1 MSERLISHS
10 EVSSLLTCQHR
21 WDMSYGDQ
29 LAGSSLKP
37 KAVSSTLHD
46 GRAWGAGVAAYD
58 SGASLDGAVVEM
70 TDTLDRDAERL
81 RQFGIFDPVA
91 YEESLALLTELLTH
105 YSEENEPMGIERLE
119 EEIIVPIPSRSGLR
133 DSNRYR
139 LQLFLD
145 GTTTERDGVWLVENK
160 LRGQLSSL
168 LMISLSRQIRWY
180 AWAYRKKFGVEP
192 AGVIV
197 NERLKKVPGEVKFN
211 KNGSLSKVQTCTVD
225 AYRAAGGDDEDVIAK
240 LAGKDWQ
247 RRERVFLTTEEI
259 DEAGRQLVSAGQQ
272 IRDFDSADRYP
283 VRNPSPMFCGGC
295 QFKDIC
301 PNPRDTELVEALFER
316 TTPKKDRP
324 TIREEVTA

>member
-1 MSERLISHS
+1 MERLISHS
-10 EVSSLLTCQHR
+10 EVSTLLTCQHR

-37 KAVSSTLHD
+37 KAVSPTLQD
-46 GRAWGAGVAAYD
+46 GKAFGAGVATYD
-58 SGASLDGAVVEM
+58 TGANLDFAIDVMV
-70 TDTLDRDAERL
+70 DTLDEDADRL
-81 RQFGIFDPVA
+81 REFGLFNSIAF
-91 YEESLALLTELLTH
+91 EESKTLLIQLLEH
-105 YSEENEPMGIERLE
+105 YAAENAPMGITRLE

-139 LQLFLD
+139 LQVFID
-145 GTTTERDGVWLVENK
+145 GIKEDHDGVWLVENK

-180 AWAYRKKFGVEP
+180 AWAYRKQYGVEP

-197 NERLKKVPGEVKFN
+197 NERLKAVPAEVKFN
-211 KNGSLSKVQTCTVD
+211 KNGSVSKKQTCTVD
-225 AYRAAGGDDEDVIAK
+225 AYLAAGGDDEDVIAK
-240 LAGKDWQ
+240 LTAKNWQ
-247 RRERVFLTTEEI
+247 RREPVFLTTEEI
-259 DEAGRQLVSAGQQ
+259 DEAGQQLVSAGQQ
-272 IRDFDSADRYP
+272 IRDFDTADRYP

-301 PNPRDTELVEALFER
+301 PNPRDTELVDAWFER

-324 TIREEVTA
+324 PREEVPA

>member
-1 MSERLISHS
+1 MERLISHS
-10 EVSSLLTCQHR
+10 EVSTLLTCQHR

-37 KAVSSTLHD
+37 KAVSPTLQD
-46 GRAWGAGVAAYD
+46 GKALGAGVATYD
-58 SGASLDGAVVEM
+58 TGANLDFAIDVMV
-70 TDTLDRDAERL
+70 DTLDEDADRL
-81 RQFGIFDPVA
+81 REFGLFNSIAF
-91 YEESLALLTELLTH
+91 EESKTLLIQLLEH
-105 YSEENEPMGIERLE
+105 YAAENAPMGITRLE

-139 LQLFLD
+139 LQVFID
-145 GTTTERDGVWLVENK
+145 GIKEDHDGVWLVENK

-180 AWAYRKKFGVEP
+180 AWAYRKQYGVEP

-197 NERLKKVPGEVKFN
+197 NERLKAVPAEVKFN
-211 KNGSLSKVQTCTVD
+211 KNGSVSKKQTCTVD
-225 AYRAAGGDDEDVIAK
+225 AYLAAGGDDEDVIAK
-240 LAGKDWQ
+240 LTAKNWQ
-247 RRERVFLTTEEI
+247 RREPVFLTTEEI
-259 DEAGRQLVSAGQQ
+259 DEAGQQLVSAGQQ
-272 IRDFDSADRYP
+272 IRDFDTADRYP

-301 PNPRDTELVEALFER
+301 PNPRDTELVDAWFER

-324 TIREEVTA
+324 PREEVPA

>member
-1 MSERLISHS
+1 MERLISHS
-10 EVSSLLTCQHR
+10 EVSTLLTCQHR

-37 KAVSSTLHD
+37 KAIASTLRD

-58 SGASLDGAVVEM
+58 SGASIDRAVVEM
-70 TDTLDRDAERL
+70 TDTLDQDADRL
-81 RQFGIFDPVA
+81 RQFGIFDSVA
-91 YEESLALLTELLTH
+91 YEESLALLTELLIH
-105 YSEENEPMGIERLE
+105 YAAENQPMGVERLE
-119 EEIIVPIPSRSGLR
+119 EEIIVPIPSRSGQR

-139 LQLFLD
+139 LQVFLD
-145 GTTTERDGVWLVENK
+145 GTTTEHDGLWLVENK

-197 NERLKKVPGEVKFN
+197 NERLKKVPSPVKVN
-211 KNGSLSKVQTCTVD
+211 KNGSLSKVQTCTIE
-225 AYRAAGGDDEDVIAK
+225 AYRDAGGDDPDVIEK
-240 LAGKDWQ
+240 LTNKDWQ
-247 RRERVFLTTEEI
+247 RRERVFLTTAEI
-259 DEAGRQLVSAGQQ
+259 DEAGQQLVSAGQQ
-272 IRDFDSADRYP
+272 IRDFDTADRYP

-301 PNPRDTELVEALFER
+301 PNPRDTELVDAWFER

-324 TIREEVTA
+324 PREEVSA

>member
-1 MSERLISHS
+1 MNERRISHS
-10 EVSSLLTCQHR
+10 EVSTLLTCQHR

-37 KAVSSTLHD
+37 KAVSSTLRD
-46 GRAWGAGVAAYD
+46 GRACGAGIAAYD
-58 SGASLDGAVVEM
+58 SGSSLDAAVVEM
-70 TDTLDRDAERL
+70 TDTLNQDAERL
-81 RQFGIFDPVA
+81 REFGVFDPVA
-91 YEESLALLTELLTH
+91 YEESLALLTEILAH
-105 YSEENEPMGIERLE
+105 YAAENEPLGITRLE

-145 GTTTERDGVWLVENK
+145 GVKDESDGPWLVENK

-180 AWAYRKKFGVEP
+180 AWAYRKKYGVEP

-197 NERLKKVPGEVKFN
+197 NERLKAVPSEVKFN
-211 KNGSLSKVQTCTVD
+211 KNGSVSKVQSCTVD
-225 AYRAAGGDDEDVIAK
+225 AYRAAGGDDEGVIEKLTAK
-240 LAGKDWQ
+240 NWL
-247 RRERVFLTTEEI
+247 RRERVFLTTAEI
-259 DEAGRQLVSAGQQ
+259 DEAGQQLVSAGQQ
-272 IRDFDSADRYP
+272 IRDFDTADRYP
-283 VRNPSPMFCGGC
+283 VRNPNPMFCGGC
-295 QFKDIC
+295 QFKEIC
-301 PNPRDTELVEALFER
+301 PNPRDTELVNALFER